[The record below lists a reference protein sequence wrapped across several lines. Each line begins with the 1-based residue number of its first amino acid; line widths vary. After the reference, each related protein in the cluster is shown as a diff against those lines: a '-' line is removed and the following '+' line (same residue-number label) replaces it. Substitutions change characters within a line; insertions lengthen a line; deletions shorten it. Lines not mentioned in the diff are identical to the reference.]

1 MPSSSSPLGDRPLR
15 RFLPPA
21 IFVIALISVWL
32 YRQPDPRVLST
43 FRGQT
48 MGTTYTVKVISAVP
62 LNGEQNVRVGGLI
75 QRALAEV
82 NQGMSTYIDDS
93 ELSRLNQ
100 NRSTAPIKASPA
112 LVALLEDARGIS
124 EASGGAFD
132 VTIGPLVNAW
142 GFGPSGRGTPPDA
155 AQVAALSQKIGYQ
168 KLGLTVAPGSG
179 QITKGHPEMYVDL
192 SAIAKGH
199 GVDRVFAT
207 LNETG
212 YADLFVEIGGETRAA
227 GKNAFNKAWRV
238 GIEKPVAGQRA
249 ILKAV
254 PLRGVAMATSGD
266 YRNFYEQDGQRI
278 SHTIDARTGRPIT
291 HRLASVSVVHPRCAI
306 ADGWATAL
314 NVLGPQEGFA
324 LAQTQG
330 LAALFLVRGADGV
343 HTEKMTDAM
352 RAILGE

>member
-1 MPSSSSPLGDRPLR
+1 MPPSSSPLGDRPLR

-32 YRQPDPRVLST
+32 WRRPDPRVLST

-75 QRALAEV
+75 KRALAEV
-82 NQGMSTYIDDS
+82 NEGMSTYIDTS
-93 ELSRLNQ
+93 ELSRLNKTP
-100 NRSTAPIKASPA
+100 STAPIKASPA
-112 LVALLEDARGIS
+112 LIGLLQDAQGIS

-142 GFGPSGRGTPPDA
+142 GFGPAGRGTPPDA
-155 AQVAALSQKIGYQ
+155 AQIAVLNQKTGYQ
-168 KLGLTVAPGSG
+168 KLKLEAG
-179 QITKGHPEMYVDL
+179 QITKGHPEMYIDL

-199 GVDRVFAT
+199 GVDRVFET
-207 LNETG
+207 LRDTG
-212 YADLFVEIGGETRAA
+212 YAALFVEIGGETRAV
-227 GKNAFNKAWRV
+227 GKNALNKDWRI
-238 GIEKPVAGQRA
+238 GIEKPTAGQRA

-278 SHTIDARTGRPIT
+278 SHTIDARTGKPIS
-291 HRLASVSVVHPRCAI
+291 HRLASVSVVHPRCAL

-314 NVLGPQEGFA
+314 NVLGPEEGYA
-324 LAQTQG
+324 LAEAQG
-330 LAALFLVRGADGV
+330 LAALFLVRAADGT
-343 HTEKMTDAM
+343 HTEKTTAAM